1 MQFAPAIYEH
11 CARLIDRRPWDVS
24 RDPDLL
30 FQGQAEAYRRYRHSP
45 MVVGVD
51 IYNLE
56 AEAYGASVHEPDGNG
71 IPAIVDHPFANC
83 TDLLGLTPLD
93 PARDG
98 RLPMV
103 LAVGERLRDALPQ
116 ADVRIPVAGPFSVA
130 SNLVGL
136 NTLLCDALM
145 DPGLVRTVLLHLV
158 EGQVALCRHVR
169 ERGLDIA
176 FFESAAAPPLLS
188 PAQFETVELPALRE
202 CLERAAAIV
211 KHAVPCIIGGNTAP
225 ILEPI
230 LSTGTGYVICPA
242 PNETDQTVFMAAMRE
257 HPDVVVRINMRP
269 DVTAR
274 GRWDEVRAE
283 IDRIADLAG
292 DRPNTCL
299 GTGALP
305 YETDPETVLRIGQ
318 YAAALTDRG
327 SR

>member
-1 MQFAPAIYEH
+1 MQFAPAVYEH
-11 CARLIDRRPWDVS
+11 CARLIDRRPWEVS

-30 FQGQAEAYRRYRHSP
+30 FEGQAEAYRRYRHAP
-45 MVVGVD
+45 VVVGVD

-56 AEAYGASVHEPDGNG
+56 AEAYGARVDEPDGNG
-71 IPAIVDHPFANC
+71 IPAIVDHPFAASA
-83 TDLLGLTPLD
+83 DLLALPPLN
-93 PARDG
+93 PVRDG

-103 LAVGERLRDALPQ
+103 LAVGERLRDAMPE

-136 NTLLCDALM
+136 NALLCDVLT
-145 DPGLVRTVLLHLV
+145 DPGLVRAVLLHLV
-158 EGQVALCRHVR
+158 DGQVNVCRHIR

-188 PAQFETVELPALRE
+188 PAQFEDVELPALGQ

-211 KHAVPCIIGGNTAP
+211 EHAVPCIIGGDTTP
-225 ILEPI
+225 ILGPI

-242 PNETDQTVFMAAMRE
+242 PNETDQTAFMAVMRE
-257 HPDVVVRINMRP
+257 HSDVVVRINMRP
-269 DVTAR
+269 DITAR
-274 GRWDEVRAE
+274 GRWEDIRVE
-283 IDRIADLAG
+283 IDRIVHLAE

-305 YETDPETVLRIGQ
+305 YETDPETVQRIAE
-318 YAAALTDRG
+318 YAAAQ
-327 SR
+327 